1 MLEAMRKIIKEKYLN
16 VGGKVVLPLAIN
28 ILLLALVFS
37 PVGNNFL
44 LAIAAVFSLTTVWF
58 WITTFLRFTRSLEQ
72 LTQATTKIVQ
82 GDLTQRVDTSYVL
95 LKDEITILSENF
107 NLMAEN
113 LKAQYI
119 SLENQL
125 EIRTQESAAARDSA
139 TSANRS
145 KSEFV
150 SFVSHELKL
159 PMTSI
164 KGYSDLILSGA
175 TGPLNEHQ
183 TSFLTTIRNN
193 VNRMAALVSDLADI
207 SRIENDNMRLE
218 RREVPI
224 WDVIDEVVTM
234 MRPQIAQKEQTITV
248 DIPNEL
254 PKAWVDRHRL
264 AQILTNLVNNANKYT
279 ATGGAIVVHA
289 RQDDNMIQLEVKDTG
304 YGISPEDQQKLF
316 SKFFRSADDKVREV
330 AGNGLGLCITK
341 NLIELHGGRIWFTSE
356 YRKGTS
362 FCFTVPISADG
373 NLPPS
378 QPEPMENKN
387 NSPSQ

>member
-125 EIRTQESAAARDSA
+125 EIRTQ
-139 TSANRS
+139 
-145 KSEFV
+145 
-150 SFVSHELKL
+150 
-159 PMTSI
+159 
-164 KGYSDLILSGA
+164 
-175 TGPLNEHQ
+175 
-183 TSFLTTIRNN
+183 
-193 VNRMAALVSDLADI
+193 
-207 SRIENDNMRLE
+207 
-218 RREVPI
+218 
-224 WDVIDEVVTM
+224 
-234 MRPQIAQKEQTITV
+234 
-248 DIPNEL
+248 
-254 PKAWVDRHRL
+254 
-264 AQILTNLVNNANKYT
+264 
-279 ATGGAIVVHA
+279 
-289 RQDDNMIQLEVKDTG
+289 
-304 YGISPEDQQKLF
+304 
-316 SKFFRSADDKVREV
+316 
-330 AGNGLGLCITK
+330 
-341 NLIELHGGRIWFTSE
+341 
-356 YRKGTS
+356 
-362 FCFTVPISADG
+362 
-373 NLPPS
+373 NLPP
-378 QPEPMENKN
+378 
-387 NSPSQ
+387 